1 MTTRPLVTFQEPSIP
16 PELAGFVLLGGVVV
30 PNEVLSVALD
40 RPRSVRLVQENPE
53 ESPLLACFYPGE
65 TEIEDD
71 DSAAALR
78 RKILPVG
85 VACRLIHRMRMPN
98 ETFQVVLQGLRRV
111 RCVDVLRVDPTHL
124 YRVEEVESVEPT
136 GPAVDRLVER
146 CLAQV
151 EDLVGTDPGYSS
163 ELVNLLRLNR
173 SGAGRFADLLASRL
187 HLSLP
192 EKRRI
197 AATPDARERLELLLA
212 ALREAVMRRRLRDE
226 VSREAK
232 NDIDRRTRETLLREE
247 MRAIRRELGEE
258 PDATQELERLRV
270 RVASAD
276 LPAAARDAARDEL
289 DRLARL
295 PSSTPEHMAVKAHLE
310 WILDLPW
317 TVLGAQKI
325 DLARAREILDRDHY
339 GLEDVKER
347 LLEILAV
354 IDREPTGPLPTVCL
368 VGPSGTGKTSLG
380 RSLAQACGRTF
391 VRASVAGA
399 EHESEIH
406 GTPRTELGAGP
417 GAIVKGLKRAGARDP
432 VFMID
437 AIDDMGREEAGD
449 PASALVEVVDPELKA
464 EFVDEY
470 LDVPFDLSRVFFVA
484 TAGVVFDVPRTLRDR
499 MEVITLPGYT
509 REEKFQIARRHLL
522 PRALLRTGFGPDEV
536 RFSDDALHELVSS
549 YTREAGVRSL
559 ERSLARA
566 CRRLALLRATGRPAP
581 AVVESSTLGELLG
594 PPPYEDDPL
603 LREPAIGVAT
613 GLAWTSDGGVMQLIE
628 AIAMAGSG
636 RIVVTGR
643 LGDVM
648 RESADIAY
656 SWVRAHVDAL
666 GLDDKKIQSL
676 DLHIHAPEGGVRKDG
691 PSTGVAIATA
701 IVSVFGGRPIRPD
714 VAMTGE
720 LTLRGRVLAVGGIR
734 EKVSAAHRAGIRHV
748 LLPTR
753 NKKDVDAL
761 TPELRAEMRFEF
773 LDDVN
778 QYLEAAVLPAAS
790 VEKAPDSRPARTKR
804 S

>member
-1 MTTRPLVTFQEPSIP
+1 MNVRRAVTLQETPVP
-16 PELAGFVLLGGVVV
+16 PEIPGFVLVSGVVF
-30 PNEVLSVALD
+30 PNEVVSVQLD
-40 RPRSVRLVQENPE
+40 RPRSVRLVEDNPD
-53 ESPLLACFYPGE
+53 ESVLLACLYPAE
-65 TEIEDD
+65 SDIEDD
-71 DSAAALR
+71 DSPAAIR
-78 RKILPVG
+78 RKTLPVG

-98 ETFQVVLQGLRRV
+98 DTYQVVLQGLRRV
-111 RCVDVLRVDPTHL
+111 RLVDVLRVDPTHL
-124 YRVEEVESVEPT
+124 YRVEELDRVDPASPT
-136 GPAVDRLVER
+136 LDRLMER

-151 EDLVGTDPGYSS
+151 EELVGTDPGYST

-173 SGAGRFADLLASRL
+173 AGADRFADLLASRL
-187 HLSLP
+187 HLSMP
-192 EKRRI
+192 EKRRL
-197 AATPDARERLELLLA
+197 AATADPRERLELLLA

-226 VSREAK
+226 VSREAQ

-258 PDATQELERLRV
+258 PDASQETERLRA
-270 RVASAD
+270 RVLAAD
-276 LPAAARDAARDEL
+276 LPAAARDAARDDL
-289 DRLARL
+289 DRLALL
-295 PSSTPEHMAVKAHLE
+295 PVSTPEHVAVKGHLE

-317 TVLGAQKI
+317 NVLGAQKV

-354 IDREPTGPLPTVCL
+354 LDRDPTGPLPTVCL
-368 VGPSGTGKTSLG
+368 VGPPGTGKTSLG
-380 RSLAQACGRTF
+380 RSLAQACGRAF
-391 VRASVAGA
+391 VRASVAGTENEA
-399 EHESEIH
+399 EIH
-406 GTPRTELGAGP
+406 GARRSQIGAGP
-417 GAIVKGLKRAGARDP
+417 GAVVRGLKRAGTRDP

-437 AIDDMGREEAGD
+437 EVDDMGREDAGD
-449 PASALVEVVDPELKA
+449 PASALVEVIDPELKA

-470 LDVPFDLSRVFFVA
+470 LDVPLDLTRVFFVA
-484 TAGVVFDVPRTLRDR
+484 TASVSFDVPRALRDR
-499 MEVITLPGYT
+499 MEIITLPGYT

-522 PRALLRTGFGPDEV
+522 PRALLRTGFGPEDV
-536 RFSDDALHELVSS
+536 TFSDDALRELVSS

-581 AVVESSTLGELLG
+581 AVVEAATLPELLG
-594 PPPYEDDPL
+594 QPPYEDDPL
-603 LREPAIGVAT
+603 LRDPAIGVAT

-656 SWVRAHVDAL
+656 SWVRANVDTL

-734 EKVSAAHRAGIRHV
+734 EKVSAAHRAGVRHV

-753 NKKDVDAL
+753 NRKDVEAL

-773 LDDVN
+773 LDDVM
-778 QYLEAAVLPAAS
+778 QYLEAALLPSAS
-790 VEKAPDSRPARTKR
+790 AEKPPEARAVRAKR